1 MKTGVDIMLGN
12 LAGNTKLNKAQ
23 FSSVSYN
30 ETMKLYKILCLGFTG
45 SELEDEYWEQ
55 LDNLAETRVNIAE
68 DELSKHSDADAL
80 LVKLG
85 AKVPKET
92 IDQLPKLKYVGMLG
106 TGYGGIDTA
115 YATSKSIT
123 VTNIADYATEGVA
136 EFTFGI
142 LIEWCRGVSRAL
154 GLAWDGVY
162 EDDDH
167 PGMEIKGK
175 KFGVIGLG
183 NIGKRT
189 AELAQAFGGD
199 VSYWSH
205 NRKEDAEAKGIKYQE
220 LDDLLANSDIIT
232 LNLALNP
239 ETEGIINTD
248 RLKKIKTDAIFI
260 NTSPMELIDFEAL
273 VTRLKQNDMVFMLDH
288 SDEMT
293 EEQLKELKQFPRCK
307 VYPAI
312 AYLTREASLLKK
324 QIYVDNVKNYLDGK
338 PTNKVN

>member
-1 MKTGVDIMLGN
+1 
-12 LAGNTKLNKAQ
+12 
-23 FSSVSYN
+23 
-30 ETMKLYKILCLGFTG
+30 MKLKKLVCLGFGG
-45 SELEDEYWEQ
+45 SELEDNYWKE
-55 LDNLAETRVNIAE
+55 LDDLVERRVLVASE
-68 DELSKHSDADAL
+68 AELSDNADADGL

-85 AKVPKET
+85 AKVPKDL
-92 IDQLPKLKYVGMLG
+92 IDKLPNLKYIGMLG

-115 YATSKSIT
+115 YATTKGIT

-154 GLAWDGVY
+154 SLAHNGVY

-183 NIGKRT
+183 NIGRRT
-189 AELAQAFGGD
+189 AELAQAFGCE
-199 VSYWSH
+199 VTYWSRT
-205 NRKEDAEAKGIKYQE
+205 RKPDAEAKSIKYQE
-220 LDDLLANSDIIT
+220 LDDLLAESDIIT
-232 LNLALNP
+232 LNLALNS
-239 ETEGIINTD
+239 ETEGIINAD
-248 RLKKIKTDAIFI
+248 RIAKLKTDAILI
-260 NTSPMELIDFEAL
+260 NPSPMELVDFAAL
-273 VTRLKQNDMVFMLDH
+273 VKRLEKQEIVFMLDH

-293 EEQLKELKQFPRCK
+293 KEQLEVLKSFNTCR

-312 AYLTREASLLKK
+312 AYLTREASALKK
-324 QIYVDNVKNYLDGK
+324 RIYVDNIKNYLADK